1 MQEPLISGG
10 LAFQEMG
17 CVCVYPGWLE
27 RFCCSLVAVRF
38 FQVNRH
44 LLKEPAEHVHALEW
58 RGTTSMQHL
67 VEPFLQP
74 FSMQGP

>member
-17 CVCVYPGWLE
+17 CVCVPWMVGKILLLTG
-27 RFCCSLVAVRF
+27 RCQI